1 MTIQQP
7 YLRVK
12 GDIFVGEDPDVEPG
26 EKENGETKLFELT
39 RDSFECER
47 SAKSHR
53 RPYGRNEERLKDNT
67 YLYENILSGG
77 LTALPDPPPNG
88 FRYRE

>member
-26 EKENGETKLFELT
+26 EKENGKPKLFELT

-47 SAKSHR
+47 SAKTHR
-53 RPYGRNEERLKDNT
+53 RPYGRNEERLKDNKHP
-67 YLYENILSGG
+67 YMKISCRG
-77 LTALPDPPPNG
+77 A
-88 FRYRE
+88 